1 MIEAMEKRGASEP
14 WYHTAECKENHLKRL
29 KGEPD
34 IVNEDDGN
42 DQNDEGEGGELEE
55 EN

>member
-14 WYHTAECKENHLKRL
+14 WYHTPECKEGNSKRL

-42 DQNDEGEGGELEE
+42 DQNDDDGGELEE